1 MSYNLPTD
9 LTILNP
15 CDGERACLDIEKI
28 YDPYDATCKECIHP
42 TQGMSEKEIAE
53 AYDLY

>member
-28 YDPYDATCKECIHP
+28 YDPYDATCKECFHP

-53 AYDLY
+53 TYDLY